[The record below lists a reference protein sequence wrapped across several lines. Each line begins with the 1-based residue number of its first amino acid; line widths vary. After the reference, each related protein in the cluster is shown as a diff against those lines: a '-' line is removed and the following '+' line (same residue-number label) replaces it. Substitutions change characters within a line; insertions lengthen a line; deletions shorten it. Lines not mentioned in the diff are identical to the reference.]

1 MKDKHNS
8 KQAIT
13 ININSL
19 VHNLVIVN
27 TNENDTAEMIT
38 QKITNALESVVATV
52 SNNVNSD
59 DAKLP

>member
-27 TNENDTAEMIT
+27 TDKNDTADTIK
-38 QKITNALESVVATV
+38 QKVTDALEGIVTAVQ
-52 SNNVNSD
+52 
-59 DAKLP
+59 KL